1 MNVVMHAEARNE
13 SDAVAVRFK
22 KKGGL
27 VNSAQF
33 RQVLSHSIG
42 NLNLNY
48 AGIVVVNAL

>member
-33 RQVLSHSIG
+33 RQVLCNSIR
-42 NLNLNY
+42 NLNLNN
-48 AGIVVVNAL
+48 AVIAVLNAL

>member
-1 MNVVMHAEARNE
+1 MNVVMHAEARNK

-22 KKGGL
+22 KGDL